1 MHATKL
7 RKMRRAKKAKMAGAI
22 LACYPTIG

>member
-1 MHATKL
+1 MHGTKL
-7 RKMRRAKKAKMAGAI
+7 WKNPRAKKPKVAGAI